1 MLNVPSSTD
10 NELDTTAAAKIV
22 RRDENSRPMWGEQDL
37 VLMDHWQ
44 NSAII
49 IQDRPSIVHSLRK

>member
-22 RRDENSRPMWGEQDL
+22 RRDENSRELAESWL
-37 VLMDHWQ
+37 VPIEKPPVPEELEVAFPQ
-44 NSAII
+44 
-49 IQDRPSIVHSLRK
+49 